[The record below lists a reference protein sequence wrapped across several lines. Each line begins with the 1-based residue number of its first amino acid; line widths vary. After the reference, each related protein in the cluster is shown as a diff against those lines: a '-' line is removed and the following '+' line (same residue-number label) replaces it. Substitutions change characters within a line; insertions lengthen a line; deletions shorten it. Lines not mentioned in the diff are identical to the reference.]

1 MSRRQIKI
9 TKEQLETLQK
19 RFQAFLKGETTIA
32 ADEAFQ
38 NAVQSYTEVGSQFL
52 RNYYNIMVSAGFS
65 PACQ

>member
-1 MSRRQIKI
+1 MRI

-38 NAVQSYTEVGSQFL
+38 NAVQSYTEV
-52 RNYYNIMVSAGFS
+52 SACIHYDDLFRARIILS
-65 PACQ
+65 TD